1 MFFYSS
7 LMMWVLRK
15 QDILIILYLNNQ
27 GFDVVLNVFCTVYK
41 EKLKRF
47 YLKFMDKEIDI

>member
-27 GFDVVLNVFCTVYK
+27 GFDVFCTVLK
-41 EKLKRF
+41 EKLRRF